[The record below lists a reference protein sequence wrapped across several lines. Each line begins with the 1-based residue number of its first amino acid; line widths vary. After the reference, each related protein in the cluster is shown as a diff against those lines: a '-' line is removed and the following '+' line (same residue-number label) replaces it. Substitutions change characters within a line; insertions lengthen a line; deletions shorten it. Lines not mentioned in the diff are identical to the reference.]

1 MIPPIPVRDV
11 GYAAE
16 SLALRVADLDT
27 ALRHACGIV
36 EGTSTW
42 YTDGPE
48 RVVLNGKIRMLVAD
62 IARLRSA
69 LQSVIHTIHPAEEV
83 RSHSL
88 AGATTLLAPYVM
100 SGLLGLGITAR
111 SGRLWA
117 SSRPM
122 MTEILSRLPSEPPSR
137 DGAIVTGRAA
147 HSTAAPTG
155 LASRVARIPSEDVHI
170 RIERYSEDGGNRYEV
185 YLSGTNFFGGD
196 MDPWSFAS
204 NLDLAVTGSSP
215 SVEAVRIAMES
226 AGVTRNTPV
235 VLTGHSQ
242 GGLIALALANSG
254 DYDVDAVVTVG
265 TPVGVVPDSTS
276 VPTIH
281 VVHPEDP
288 VPAVGG
294 LIDPN
299 SSTWVVHVANGES
312 LIGAHNKVS
321 YLPSVQA
328 LDKLHDPRIDALMTR
343 IQPSGVGVTRDYVA
357 VTSPESRY
365 RGTDGG

>member
-1 MIPPIPVRDV
+1 MIPPVPVRDV

-16 SLALRVADLDT
+16 SLALRVGDLDT
-27 ALRHACGIV
+27 ALRYACAIV
-36 EGTSTW
+36 EGTSSW
-42 YTDGPE
+42 MTDGPE
-48 RVVLNGKIRMLVAD
+48 RIVLNGRIRMLVAD
-62 IARLRSA
+62 IARMRSA
-69 LQSVIHTIHPAEEV
+69 LESVVETIHPAEEF

-88 AGATTLLAPYVM
+88 TGAATLLAPYVM
-100 SGLLGLGITAR
+100 SGLFGVVPGAL
-111 SGRLWA
+111 SGKLWA
-117 SSRPM
+117 KSRPL
-122 MTEILSRLPSEPPSR
+122 MTAILASLPAESPR
-137 DGAIVTGRAA
+137 GDGAMVTGHAA

-155 LASRVARIPSEDVHI
+155 LASRVARIPSDDVHI
-170 RIERYSEDGGNRYEV
+170 RIERYSDDGGNRFEV
-185 YLSGTNFFGGD
+185 YLSGTNFGGGD
-196 MDPWSFAS
+196 MDPWNFAS
-204 NLDLAVTGSSP
+204 NLELAVTGSSP

-226 AGVTRNTPV
+226 AGITRNTPV

-265 TPVGVVPDSTS
+265 TPVGVVPDSTT

-294 LIDPN
+294 LIDPD
-299 SSTWVVHVANGES
+299 SSTWVVHVANGEY

-321 YLPSVQA
+321 YLPSVGA
-328 LDKLHDPRIDALMTR
+328 LDELHDPRIDELMTR
-343 IQPSGVGVTRDYVA
+343 IQPRGVGVSRDFVA

-365 RGTDGG
+365 RGTDGE